1 VLTLLKR
8 DLKLAYRSINALF
21 AVFAFYFIASF
32 IFLFAFSQNAE
43 LIKHTFAAIILINAI
58 MAAILTIPDLIR
70 RDYETKILEQIYLQ
84 SVPMG
89 KIVFSKLIAHWIT
102 TGLPLAVFAA
112 FTSTLSGALDT
123 KLTLAILLA
132 SPVISIIAVMTS
144 CITLG
149 IRNGGVMA
157 AIISIPLYIP
167 LIIFTLT
174 NLESGANPA
183 NILGLFLVLL
193 PLCIFVG
200 GYSLKLALED

>member
-1 VLTLLKR
+1 MLTLLKR
-8 DLKLAYRSINALF
+8 DLKLALRSIHALF
-21 AVFAFYFIASF
+21 AVFAFYFIVSF

-43 LIKHTFAAIILINAI
+43 LIKHTFTAIILINAI

-89 KIVFSKLIAHWIT
+89 KIVASKLISHWLT
-102 TGLPLAVFAA
+102 TGLPLTLFAA
-112 FTSTLSGALDT
+112 FTSTLSGT
-123 KLTLAILLA
+123 FNTELTLAILLA
-132 SPVISIIAVMTS
+132 SPVISTIAVMTS

-174 NLESGANPA
+174 NLETGANPL
-183 NILGLFLVLL
+183 NILGLFMVLL